1 MGAWAARLRPSSP
14 EGHDATRL
22 CCMRMSRAARALSCL
37 SVALRRGPGLP
48 DVGADLLDPRAH
60 IALHRLQEAAICAWN
75 IC

>member
-1 MGAWAARLRPSSP
+1 
-14 EGHDATRL
+14 
-22 CCMRMSRAARALSCL
+22 MRMSRAARALSCL

>member
-1 MGAWAARLRPSSP
+1 MLHAHVARR
-14 EGHDATRL
+14 
-22 CCMRMSRAARALSCL
+22 ARALSCL